1 MCRPKVWQDF
11 LICFAFRV
19 KEKLFFFELPNPKKM
34 LHVER
39 RVFYRKLKTNKT
51 AVFTAAATPLP
62 TIKSIFSENSFYSER
77 MWRRPRLYLLL
88 VYLIDMQFAWLV
100 ELTWGTRHSGSNR
113 LQWMFQVE
121 RQIPRGGPVIIVVLL
136 HACRLYLIL
145 CLYPNVPRIAS
156 NALIEVMEIYWLM
169 ARALE
174 KNKTKQSSSEPI
186 FFGSPPQYNINARAF
201 FIYILAYTRVRFNT
215 LFLYLTSNI
224 LLNSFSGTSPVRL
237 SM

>member
-77 MWRRPRLYLLL
+77 MWRRPRLYSLL

-156 NALIEVMEIYWLM
+156 N
-169 ARALE
+169 
-174 KNKTKQSSSEPI
+174 
-186 FFGSPPQYNINARAF
+186 
-201 FIYILAYTRVRFNT
+201 
-215 LFLYLTSNI
+215 
-224 LLNSFSGTSPVRL
+224 
-237 SM
+237 